1 MASLLETIQWV
12 AVDTETTGL
21 NPYRHE
27 LVEIGAVRFTL
38 QGITERFQVLIRP
51 KQKFDPKARAINGI
65 TQEEI
70 EAFGVELIEALPKF
84 FAFLKDDILLF
95 HNAPF
100 DLAFLVAA
108 AQKINHP
115 LPKNKYYDHLYFSK
129 NHFAERE
136 SHSLSYLRQILN
148 IETGRA
154 HRALSDAEATALIF
168 LKALNEKA
176 HEITS
181 KRKFAKLMG
190 KPRRISDFKLKI
202 PPNLDQILKYFER
215 YKKNNGLLKIQ
226 FTDKNGLTK
235 TEAVQILDIL
245 IINQKIFLKLKT
257 FPSQSL
263 LSLPLQKVQVLDP
276 ERGWI
281 SFFPQK
287 SQTT

>member
-84 FAFLKDDILLF
+84 FEFLKDDILLF

-129 NHFAERE
+129 SHFTERE

-235 TEAVQILDIL
+235 TEAVQVLDIL

-281 SFFPQK
+281 SFFPQN
-287 SQTT
+287 S